1 LPDFERQHIAVF
13 AISYDAVDVL
23 HNFATKHGITYAL
36 LSDEGSKVIRDL
48 GLLNEQ
54 VYEQH
59 AAYGVPKQDRHWGVP
74 YPGVFLLDAR
84 GYVTQKR
91 FHQSYRE
98 RETGVGVLE
107 QGFGI
112 TSSVHGPEAVARS
125 EGVRV
130 QAYLDSETYRF
141 FQRLWLTVELTIEP
155 GLHVYAQPI
164 PEGYTPLAIEIAPI
178 DGMVVGTPQWPTPR
192 PLRVTGLDEAFY
204 VYEGSV
210 TISLPVTLTQEGD
223 DQTLQVAVRSQAC
236 SKTDCLLPC
245 SITLRLPVRSA
256 DHVERPRRR

>member
-1 LPDFERQHIAVF
+1 ME
-13 AISYDAVDVL
+13 VL
-23 HNFATKHGITYAL
+23 HGFAEKHGITYTL

-48 GLLNEQ
+48 GLLNKQ

-74 YPGVFLLDAR
+74 YPGVFLLDAQ
-84 GYVTQKR
+84 GYVMQKR
-91 FHQSYRE
+91 FQQSYRE

-112 TSSVHGPEAVARS
+112 ASSEHGPEAMGQS
-125 EGVRV
+125 EGVKVR
-130 QAYLDSETYRF
+130 AYLDSDTYRF

-164 PEGYTPLAIEIAPI
+164 PEGYIPLAIEVAPI
-178 DGMVVGTPQWPTPR
+178 EGMVVDHPQWPTPH
-192 PLRVTGLDEAFY
+192 PFHVAGLDEAFY
-204 VYEGSV
+204 VYEGKV
-210 TISLPVTLTQEGD
+210 TVSLPVTLTQEGD
-223 DQTLQVAVRSQAC
+223 HQMLQIMVCYQAC
-236 SKTDCLLPC
+236 SPTDCFLP
-245 SITLRLPVRSA
+245 SAIALQLPVRSA